1 MSLKPIDLTG
11 GKSVYCFNQHQMDQA
26 NRLFAED
33 SPSGEKIRKAV
44 AALEADHSRNEQA
57 TIAFMIIQHLNES
70 SEF

>member
-26 NRLFAED
+26 RRLFTED
-33 SPSGEKIRKAV
+33 SESGAKIRGAV
-44 AALEADHSRNEQA
+44 GDLEKNFTRNEQA
-57 TIAFMIIQHLNES
+57 TLAFTLIEHLNQS

>member
-26 NRLFAED
+26 RTMLNEE
-33 SPSGEKIRKAV
+33 SESGKKIREAV
-44 AALEADHSRNEQA
+44 ALLEKDYSRNEQA
-57 TIAFMIIQHLNES
+57 TIAFTIIEHLNES

>member
-26 NRLFAED
+26 QRLFTED
-33 SPSGEKIRKAV
+33 SESGAKIRAAV
-44 AALEADHSRNEQA
+44 ADLEKNFTRNEQA
-57 TIAFMIIQHLNES
+57 TLAFTLIEHLNQS

>member
-26 NRLFAED
+26 DRLYKEASD
-33 SPSGEKIRKAV
+33 SGEKIRAAV
-44 AALEADHSRNEQA
+44 ADLEKNYSRNEQA
-57 TIAFMIIQHLNES
+57 TIAFTLIEHLNQS

>member
-26 NRLFAED
+26 NTLFAED
-33 SPSGEKIRKAV
+33 SPSGEKIRQAV
-44 AALEADHSRNEQA
+44 TELEATHSRNEQA
-57 TIAFMIIQHLNES
+57 TIAFMIIQHLNET

>member
-26 NRLFAED
+26 NAMFAEE
-33 SPSGEKIRKAV
+33 SPSGDKIRDAV
-44 AALEADHSRNEQA
+44 AKLEADYSRNEQA
-57 TIAFMIIQHLNES
+57 TIAFTIIQHLNET

>member
-26 NRLFAED
+26 KRLYTED
-33 SPSGEKIRKAV
+33 SESGQKIRNAV
-44 AALEADHSRNEQA
+44 AELEQNLTRNEQA
-57 TIAFMIIQHLNES
+57 TLAFTLIEHLNET

>member
-26 NRLFAED
+26 NRLYAEE
-33 SPSGEKIRKAV
+33 SPSGEAIRAAV
-44 AALEADHSRNEQA
+44 AQLEADCTRNEQA
-57 TIAFMIIQHLNES
+57 TIAFMLIQHLNET

>member
-26 NRLFAED
+26 NALFSEE
-33 SPSGEKIRKAV
+33 SPSGDKIRGAV
-44 AALEADHSRNEQA
+44 AKLEADYTRNEQA
-57 TIAFMIIQHLNES
+57 TIAFMIIQHLNET

>member
-26 NRLFAED
+26 RRLFTED
-33 SPSGEKIRKAV
+33 SDSGKKIRDMV
-44 AALEADHSRNEQA
+44 ATLEKEFTRNEQA
-57 TIAFMIIQHLNES
+57 TLAFTLIEHLNET

>member
-26 NRLFAED
+26 RNMLNEESD
-33 SPSGEKIRKAV
+33 SGKRIREAVENLEK
-44 AALEADHSRNEQA
+44 EYSRNEQA
-57 TIAFMIIQHLNES
+57 TIAFTIIEHLNET

>member
-26 NRLFAED
+26 NTLFAEE

-44 AALEADHSRNEQA
+44 AGLEADYSRNEQA
-57 TIAFMIIQHLNES
+57 TIAFMIIQHLNET

>member
-26 NRLFAED
+26 RRMLNEE
-33 SPSGEKIRKAV
+33 SEGGEKIREAV
-44 AALEADHSRNEQA
+44 ARLEKELSRNQQA
-57 TIAFMIIQHLNES
+57 TVAFTLIEHLNES

>member
-26 NRLFAED
+26 NDMFAED
-33 SPSGEKIRKAV
+33 SPSGDTIRKAV
-44 AALEADHSRNEQA
+44 ADLEKNCTRNEQA
-57 TIAFMIIQHLNES
+57 TIAFMIIQHLNET

>member
-26 NRLFAED
+26 NALFAED
-33 SPSGEKIRKAV
+33 SPSGNKIREAV
-44 AALEADHSRNEQA
+44 AGLEADYTRNEQA
-57 TIAFMIIQHLNES
+57 TIAFMIIQHLNET

>member
-26 NRLFAED
+26 NALFAED
-33 SPSGEKIRKAV
+33 SPSGENIRKAV
-44 AALEADHSRNEQA
+44 ADLEATHSRNEQA
-57 TIAFMIIQHLNES
+57 TIAFMIIQHLNET

>member
-26 NRLFAED
+26 NAMFTEET
-33 SPSGEKIRKAV
+33 PSGNKIRKAV
-44 AALEADHSRNEQA
+44 ADLKANYTRNEQA
-57 TIAFMIIQHLNES
+57 TIAFTIIQHLNET

>member
-26 NRLFAED
+26 HSLFDAETPEGESLRAEVARLESQFT
-33 SPSGEKIRKAV
+33 
-44 AALEADHSRNEQA
+44 RNQQA
-57 TIAFMIIQHLNES
+57 TLAFMLIERLNET

>member
-26 NRLFAED
+26 NKMFMED
-33 SPSGEKIRKAV
+33 SPSGDKVRKAV
-44 AALEADHSRNEQA
+44 GDLESTHTRNEQA
-57 TIAFMIIQHLNES
+57 TIAFMIIQHLNET

>member
-26 NRLFAED
+26 ERLYKEESESGQRIRDAVILLED
-33 SPSGEKIRKAV
+33 KYT
-44 AALEADHSRNEQA
+44 RNEQA
-57 TIAFMIIQHLNES
+57 TIAFTLIEHLNQT